1 MDNGSNSNNRERCR
15 LTDSVFEKLVNIKC
29 NGSFS
34 LIKHSTKLYAIVIH
48 NSNGDYVLI
57 VKVIHSY
64 FMVIVIHDTDQVLIV
79 IVLIILMFKVI
90 VLE

>member
-48 NSNGDYVLI
+48 NSNGD
-57 VKVIHSY
+57 
-64 FMVIVIHDTDQVLIV
+64 
-79 IVLIILMFKVI
+79 
-90 VLE
+90 